1 MNRSNAKRLSR
12 LALAAVALLVSGG
25 LTACG
30 PGPVRSTT
38 VVLTGPPDKVHA
50 LMVKHKLLASPV
62 QAQGEPLADGRQRVT
77 LNLPKGLPLGEVVDL
92 GKAAAQAGVNFE
104 FSSGTQWGSG
114 ASADGSVKNTPPRR
128 DGPIA

>member
-1 MNRSNAKRLSR
+1 MRKSDVKRAFR
-12 LALAAVALLVSGG
+12 PAFVAIAFAVVGG

-50 LMVKHKLLASPV
+50 LMVEHKLLASPV
-62 QAQGEPLADGRQRVT
+62 QAHGEPLADGRERVT

-104 FSSGTQWGSG
+104 FSSGTKWGSG
-114 ASADGSVKNTPPRR
+114 APAADAQKSPPARTG
-128 DGPIA
+128 GPVA